1 MPTVKVEAH
10 LSFGDLLKATEQLTT
25 PELEQFTSQVLAL
38 TAQRKAAGLPKD
50 EANLLLKINQGL
62 PANLQKR
69 YQKLLAARNAETLST
84 DEQAELLHLTD
95 QIEKQD
101 AKRVQYMADLACLR
115 KTSLTALMEELEIQ
129 PSYD

>member
-1 MPTVKVEAH
+1 MPTVKVEAQ
-10 LSFGDLLKATEQLTT
+10 LSFDDLLKATEQLTL
-25 PELEQFTSQVLAL
+25 PELERFTSQVLAL
-38 TAQRKAAGLPKD
+38 TAQRKAPSLPKD
-50 EANLLLKINQGL
+50 EATLLLKINQGL

-69 YQKLLAARNAETLST
+69 YQELLAARNAETLSA
-84 DEQAELLHLTD
+84 DEQAELLRLTD

-101 AKRVQYMADLACLR
+101 AKRVQYMAELACLR